1 MVVVGK
7 ISGVFGVRGLVKV
20 YSYTEPKK
28 NIFSYDPWMLGSGE
42 HWETHNVVSGKEQGK
57 GLVAKIKGCDDR
69 DQAQL
74 LVGKEIAIEK
84 SQLKATPPGE
94 YYWSDLEGLQVLT
107 LDRKLLGTV
116 SHLFETGSNDVLVVK
131 GVRDHLIPYIKGQVI
146 SEVDLD
152 AGQIIVDWDPEF

>member
-20 YSYTEPKK
+20 FSYTQPRK
-28 NIFSYDPWMLGSGE
+28 NILSYDPWMLGSGKD
-42 HWETHNVVSGKEQGK
+42 WETFDLVSGHEQGK
-57 GLVAKIKGCDDR
+57 GLVAKLRGCDDR

-74 LVGKEIAIEK
+74 LVGKDIAIEK
-84 SQLKATPPGE
+84 SQLEATQPGE

-107 LDRKLLGTV
+107 LDQKLLGTV

-131 GVRDHLIPYIKGQVI
+131 GDRERLIPYVKGQVI
-146 SEVDLD
+146 AKVDLD
-152 AGQIIVDWDPEF
+152 AGHIVVDWDPEF